1 MTMTGERPVS
11 TADAGIAAEP
21 PREPWAWL
29 HDRWSVTSVSQR
41 RSGLLLF
48 ILIMAGTARRTLA
61 RLLRDRCRWSAAIA
75 SGK

>member
-29 HDRWSVTSVSQR
+29 HDRW
-41 RSGLLLF
+41 
-48 ILIMAGTARRTLA
+48 
-61 RLLRDRCRWSAAIA
+61 
-75 SGK
+75 